1 MADDLDLAAPKEQ
14 NNADSLDDSESKG
27 SNKLLFIM
35 LPILLLVAVG
45 AGLYFSGTL
54 DKMLHGEENA
64 EHAQEE
70 SAGEHGEGGTDYS
83 KLGEIENIAFL
94 PITDMIVNLNS
105 DDGQPHLLRLSVQLE
120 LANQK
125 DLEIVQAVLPRVKD
139 QFQTYLRELRVQ
151 DLRGSKGIYRLQIE
165 LLSRVNAAAYPVKVR
180 DVLFDEIIV
189 Q

>member
-1 MADDLDLAAPKEQ
+1 MAENEDLAAPAKGTE
-14 NNADSLDDSESKG
+14 ASLDDGGKG
-27 SNKLLFIM
+27 SNKAIFIM

-54 DKMLHGEENA
+54 DKMLGKKHAEETHDA
-64 EHAQEE
+64 DHVEE
-70 SAGEHGEGGTDYS
+70 GTDYS
-83 KLGEIENIAFL
+83 KLDEIANIVFL
-94 PITDMIVNLNS
+94 PIPDMIVNLSN
-105 DDGQPHLLRLSVQLE
+105 DGGQPRLLRLSVQLE
-120 LANQK
+120 LANQT
-125 DLEIVQAVLPRVKD
+125 DLEIVQSVLPRVKD
-139 QFQTYLRELRVQ
+139 QFQTYLRELRVE

>member
-1 MADDLDLAAPKEQ
+1 MVDNLDLAAPKTAQETP
-14 NNADSLDDSESKG
+14 DSLDEQSSG
-27 SNKLLFIM
+27 SNKIIFIM
-35 LPILLLVAVG
+35 LPILLLFAVG

-54 DKMLHGEENA
+54 DKLLNKDDVTTENTI
-64 EHAQEE
+64 EHEE
-70 SAGEHGEGGTDYS
+70 SGTDYS

-94 PITDMIVNLNS
+94 PIPDMIVNLNS

-120 LANQK
+120 LSNQK

-139 QFQTYLRELRVQ
+139 QFQTYLRELRVE

-165 LLSRVNAAAYPVKVR
+165 LLSRVNTAAYPVKVK